1 MFEVFSD
8 VKKGKYERN
17 MVTNTEEPVTKGA
30 LERVAGPLE
39 IKGEVVEESM
49 VKKNHVSVL
58 LRKRAL
64 YNPYYG
70 LIINQYL

>member
-39 IKGEVVEESM
+39 IKGEVDESM
-49 VKKNHVSVL
+49 VKKNDVPVL

-64 YNPYYG
+64 CNPFYG

>member
-17 MVTNTEEPVTKGA
+17 MVANKEEPVTKGS

-39 IKGEVVEESM
+39 IRGKF
-49 VKKNHVSVL
+49 L
-58 LRKRAL
+58 
-64 YNPYYG
+64 
-70 LIINQYL
+70 